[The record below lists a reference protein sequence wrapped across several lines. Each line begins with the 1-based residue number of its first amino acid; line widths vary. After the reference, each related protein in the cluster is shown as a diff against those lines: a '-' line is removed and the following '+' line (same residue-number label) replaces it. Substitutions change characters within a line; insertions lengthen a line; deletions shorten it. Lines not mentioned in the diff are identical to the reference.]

1 MTKIIFSSKNF
12 LVKIILG
19 ERKLLD
25 GQMSSGQMF
34 PGQMSLTVDIC
45 LKWSKEPTFKVW
57 SKLGHQQQRYLLFW
71 VGVGLAAGWRNWNLF
86 EFNPIE
92 WS

>member
-1 MTKIIFSSKNF
+1 MEGGCQLSVNWSRLSTINPKPSIFMTKIIFSSKNF

-45 LKWSKEPTFKVW
+45 SNGPRNLPLKFGP
-57 SKLGHQQQRYLLFW
+57 
-71 VGVGLAAGWRNWNLF
+71 N
-86 EFNPIE
+86 
-92 WS
+92 